1 VKKSVQNY
9 FDLIFG
15 KLYEIIFYLLAIKFD
30 VQFFGRLFWMTVIGI
45 ATDGFIGYKFF

>member
-30 VQFFGRLFWMTVIGI
+30 VQFFWGKYLGDYFG
-45 ATDGFIGYKFF
+45 